1 MANSIVSVRGILL
14 QIFIRGNSAEFLW
27 ILILAHKTLNFSNN
41 AIVRGLGIKTKI
53 NDKMTIETPKAF
65 KWNQYLVNGQL
76 KTWTGDFETVYS
88 PMGEVGADGKV
99 AKTVLGEAP
108 LMSTEAGM
116 EALEAAKL
124 AYNHG
129 RGAWPTASSDE
140 RVAALEH
147 FLELMVE
154 KREEVSQLLMWEIA
168 KNEQAAYQE
177 FDRTVEYIRDTINE
191 YKQMQRDG
199 SRIGAKD
206 GMLSQIRR
214 GPLGVVL
221 CLGPYN
227 YPLNET
233 FCLLIPAV
241 LMGNTII
248 FKPAKYG
255 VLLLTPL
262 VEAFQKAFPP
272 GVVNVVFGRGR
283 TLAGP
288 MMATGDIDVLALIG
302 NSKSSNALVA
312 QHPKP
317 NRLRQILGLEA
328 KNPAIVFA
336 DADLDTAVKESVK
349 GALSYNGQRC
359 TALKIIFVHRAVAD
373 SFVAKLST
381 AVDALA
387 LDHPL
392 RNPVLTPL
400 PERKKVPEMEAYV
413 KDALTHGAKQVN
425 ARGGRVNDTS
435 FFPAVLYPVNK
446 DMRIFHEEQFG
457 PVVPVVVFD
466 DLEEVMESVA
476 ASDYGQQ
483 CSLFS
488 ESQSTI
494 AYAVDNM
501 VNQVCRVNINA
512 SCQRGPDYLPFT
524 GRKDSAVGTLSVHD
538 ALRSFSIRT
547 LVAASV
553 NQKDLVRD
561 VLRNGESNFMT
572 TDYLL

>member
-1 MANSIVSVRGILL
+1 MSIQV
-14 QIFIRGNSAEFLW
+14 
-27 ILILAHKTLNFSNN
+27 
-41 AIVRGLGIKTKI
+41 
-53 NDKMTIETPKAF
+53 PKAF
-65 KWNQYLVNGQL
+65 KWNQYLVDGQL
-76 KTWTGDFETVYS
+76 KTWSGDFETVYS
-88 PMGEVGADGKV
+88 PMGEELEDGKV
-99 AKTVLGEAP
+99 DKIVLGEAP
-108 LMSTEAGM
+108 LLSTEVGL
-116 EALEAAKL
+116 EALEAAKK

-129 RGAWPTASSDE
+129 RGAWPTASSED
-140 RVAALEH
+140 RIAAMEY
-147 FLELMVE
+147 FLNIMLS

-168 KNEQAAYQE
+168 KNEEASYKE
-177 FDRTVEYIRDTINE
+177 FDRTVDYIQDTLNE
-191 YKQMQRDG
+191 YKQMEREG
-199 SRIGAKD
+199 SRIGNKD
-206 GMLSQIRR
+206 GLLSQIRR

-233 FCLLIPAV
+233 FCLLIPAL
-241 LMGNTII
+241 LMGNTVI

-262 VEAFQKAFPP
+262 VEAFQKAFPA
-272 GVVNVVFGRGR
+272 GVVNFVFGRGR

-302 NSKSSNALVA
+302 NSKSSNVLVA

-336 DADLDTAVKESVK
+336 DADLDTAVKESIK

-359 TALKIIFVHRAVAD
+359 TALKIIFVHRSVVE
-373 SFVAKLST
+373 SFVSKFST

-387 LDHPL
+387 LDHPQ

-400 PERKKVPEMEAYV
+400 PERKKVPEMESYV
-413 KDALTHGAKQVN
+413 KDALAFGAKQVN
-425 ARGGRVNDTS
+425 SRGGRVNDTS
-435 FFPAVLYPVNK
+435 FFPAVLYPVTK
-446 DMRIFHEEQFG
+446 EMRIFHEEQFG
-457 PVVPVVVFD
+457 PIVPIVVFD

-488 ESQSTI
+488 ENQRTI

-547 LVAASV
+547 LVAAGLD
-553 NQKDLVRD
+553 QKKLIRG
-561 VLRNGESNFMT
+561 VLSSGESNFMT